1 MNCFRILSLTIAF
14 SMLACN
20 KSNFSADDRAVREL
34 GTKRGADSVAS
45 VGPDPICSG
54 KISLSLL
61 LDSSISMTGQG
72 SIGDILG
79 GEESM
84 ANIEKA
90 RKIAGEIVDSLSNS
104 DEIGIASF
112 AKQANQLVALQSI
125 STGKSEAK
133 RAATTFQA
141 VSGLQ
146 NIGTNI
152 TGALRIADGMLSQA
166 NENKV
171 IVIISDGEQQRV
183 NEIAPE
189 IYANNLKAE
198 NVKIFAIG
206 LNLKPIGIESLRQ
219 TATSPEYFL
228 NTDNTNTNIDDAIR
242 LIKKGLC
249 KN

>member
-1 MNCFRILSLTIAF
+1 
-14 SMLACN
+14 
-20 KSNFSADDRAVREL
+20 
-34 GTKRGADSVAS
+34 
-45 VGPDPICSG
+45 
-54 KISLSLL
+54 
-61 LDSSISMTGQG
+61 
-72 SIGDILG
+72 
-79 GEESM
+79 
-84 ANIEKA
+84 
-90 RKIAGEIVDSLSNS
+90 
-104 DEIGIASF
+104 
-112 AKQANQLVALQSI
+112 
-125 STGKSEAK
+125 
-133 RAATTFQA
+133 
-141 VSGLQ
+141 
-146 NIGTNI
+146 
-152 TGALRIADGMLSQA
+152 MLSQA